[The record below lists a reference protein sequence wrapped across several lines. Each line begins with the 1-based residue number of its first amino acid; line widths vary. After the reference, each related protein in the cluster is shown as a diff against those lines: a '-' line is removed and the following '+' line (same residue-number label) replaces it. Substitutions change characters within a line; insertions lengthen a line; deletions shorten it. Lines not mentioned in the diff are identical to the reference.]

1 MVNLLTACC
10 LAHRVPQGIPTH
22 RVVVPTVGTLRT
34 RYVAGALMNAGA
46 HVLLI
51 GPAGAV
57 WLPACPR
64 LRLSTLW
71 LEFNI

>member
-1 MVNLLTACC
+1 MVKLLTACC

-57 WLPACPR
+57 SGFQLA
-64 LRLSTLW
+64 LGYVSALYG
-71 LEFNI
+71 